1 MTKCYLTH
9 ISLEII
15 FPCSFWYH
23 FTLTQYN
30 VNRLDSRYLLG
41 PFLFRQDFYILDF
54 YFKCNEGTARS
65 CRRCTGRLKESRLV
79 WENQGLTLTLQQFE
93 FVAERRVG
101 TKESSGRGE
110 NGMCKV
116 TYCLYSNSKR
126 EWARNREVVFPING
140 QGRPGE
146 AFPLGKVPN
155 PQQCT
160 NEEKAPPRPRPCILL
175 QADA

>member
-1 MTKCYLTH
+1 M
-9 ISLEII
+9 
-15 FPCSFWYH
+15 
-23 FTLTQYN
+23 
-30 VNRLDSRYLLG
+30 
-41 PFLFRQDFYILDF
+41 
-54 YFKCNEGTARS
+54 
-65 CRRCTGRLKESRLV
+65 

-160 NEEKAPPRPRPCILL
+160 NEEKAPPRPRPVMRGGAGVQPDYESDTWTHTTHIPEPGYFKNVLYTK
-175 QADA
+175 